1 MKEIETTIASNII
14 ELRTRAGMTQL
25 ELAEKLNYSDKS
37 VSKWERAEALPDVIV
52 LRNIADIFGV
62 TVDYLARPH
71 DPDEKISISIIDSV
85 KSNIPYKIIMGI
97 TAVGIMTVATILFI
111 IFWLRGSIYWQVFV
125 YALPVLLTDLLVL
138 NSIWHEGKYNFVI
151 ISLLVLSIVGTLYV
165 IFLKYN
171 WWQLF
176 LIEIPAEALVVL
188 SFRLYHVNHNKDD
201 NK

>member
-62 TVDYLARPH
+62 TVDYLVRPH
-71 DPDEKISISIIDSV
+71 DPNEKISIVDSV
-85 KSNIPYKIIMGI
+85 KRTIPYQIIMAI
-97 TAVGIMTVATILFI
+97 TSVGIMTVATILFV
-111 IFWLRGSIYWQVFV
+111 IFWLRGLIYWQVFV
-125 YALPVLLTDLLVL
+125 YALPLLFTALLVL
-138 NSIWHEGKYNFVI
+138 NSIWHEGRYNFII
-151 ISLLVLSIVGTLYV
+151 ISLLVLSIVCTLYV

-176 LIEIPAEALVVL
+176 LILIPAEALVVL
-188 SFRLYHVNHNKDD
+188 SFRLYHENHKKDES
-201 NK
+201 KL

>member
-62 TVDYLARPH
+62 TVDYLMRPH
-71 DPDEKISISIIDSV
+71 DPEEKISIVDSV
-85 KSNIPYKIIMGI
+85 KSTIPYQIIMAI
-97 TAVGIMTVATILFI
+97 TAVGIFTVATILFI
-111 IFWLRGSIYWQVFV
+111 IFWLRGIIYWQVFV
-125 YALPVLLTDLLVL
+125 YALPVLMISLLVL
-138 NSIWHEGKYNFVI
+138 NSIWHDGKYNFVI
-151 ISLLVLSIVGTLYV
+151 VSLLVLSIVATLYV
-165 IFLKYN
+165 VFLKHN

-176 LIEIPAEALVVL
+176 LIEIPAEALIVL
-188 SFRLYHVNHNKDD
+188 SFRLFHVNHKKDE
-201 NK
+201 

>member
-62 TVDYLARPH
+62 TVDYLVRPH

-85 KSNIPYKIIMGI
+85 KSTIPYKIIMSI

-111 IFWLRGSIYWQVFV
+111 IFWLRGLIYWQVFV

-138 NSIWHEGKYNFVI
+138 NSIWHDGKCNFAIV
-151 ISLLVLSIVGTLYV
+151 SLLVLSIVCTLYV
-165 IFLKYN
+165 VFLKHN

-188 SFRLYHVNHNKDD
+188 SFRLYHVNHKKDD

>member
-62 TVDYLARPH
+62 TVDYLVRPH
-71 DPDEKISISIIDSV
+71 DPEEKISILDSV
-85 KSNIPYKIIMGI
+85 KTIIQYQIIMTI
-97 TAVGIMTVATILFI
+97 TSVGIMTVATILFI
-111 IFWLRGSIYWQVFV
+111 IFWLRGLIYWQVFV
-125 YALPVLLTDLLVL
+125 FALPVLFTALLVL
-138 NSIWHEGKYNFVI
+138 NSIWHDGKYNFVI
-151 ISLLVLSIVGTLYV
+151 VSLLVLSIVATLYV
-165 IFLKYN
+165 VFLKHN

-176 LIEIPAEALVVL
+176 LIEIPAEALIVL
-188 SFRLYHVNHNKDD
+188 SFRLFHVNHKKDES
-201 NK
+201 K

>member
-62 TVDYLARPH
+62 TVDYLVRPH
-71 DPDEKISISIIDSV
+71 EPEEKISIVDSV
-85 KSNIPYKIIMGI
+85 KTTIPYQIIMGI
-97 TAVGIMTVATILFI
+97 TAVGIVTVATILFV
-111 IFWLRGSIYWQVFV
+111 IFWLRGLIYWQVFV
-125 YALPVLLTDLLVL
+125 YALPVLMVSLLVL
-138 NSIWHEGKYNFVI
+138 NSIWHDGRYNFAIV
-151 ISLLVLSIVGTLYV
+151 SLLVLSIVCTLYV
-165 IFLKYN
+165 IFLKHN

-176 LIEIPAEALVVL
+176 LIEIPAQALIVL
-188 SFRLYHVNHNKDD
+188 SFRLYHVNHKKDD

>member
-37 VSKWERAEALPDVIV
+37 VSKWERAEALPDVLV

-62 TVDYLARPH
+62 TLDYLVRPH
-71 DPDEKISISIIDSV
+71 EPDEKISIIDSV
-85 KSNIPYKIIMGI
+85 KTTIPYQIIMAI
-97 TAVGIMTVATILFI
+97 TSVGIMTVATILFI

-125 YALPVLLTDLLVL
+125 FALPVLFTSLLVL
-138 NSIWHEGKYNFVI
+138 NSIWHEGKYNFI
-151 ISLLVLSIVGTLYV
+151 IVSLLALSIVTTLYV

-176 LIEIPAEALVVL
+176 LIEIPAEALIVL
-188 SFRLYHVNHNKDD
+188 SFRLYHVNRKKD
-201 NK
+201 

>member
-62 TVDYLARPH
+62 TVDYLVRPH
-71 DPDEKISISIIDSV
+71 DPEEKISIVDSV
-85 KSNIPYKIIMGI
+85 KSTIPYQIIMAI
-97 TAVGIMTVATILFI
+97 TAVGIFTVATILFI
-111 IFWLRGSIYWQVFV
+111 IFWLRGIIYWQVFV
-125 YALPVLLTDLLVL
+125 YALPVLMISLLVL
-138 NSIWHEGKYNFVI
+138 NSIWHDGKYNFVI
-151 ISLLVLSIVGTLYV
+151 VSLLVLSIVATLYV
-165 IFLKYN
+165 VFLKHN

-176 LIEIPAEALVVL
+176 LIEIPAEALIVL
-188 SFRLYHVNHNKDD
+188 SFRLFHVNHKKDE
-201 NK
+201 

>member
-62 TVDYLARPH
+62 TLDYIARPH
-71 DPDEKISISIIDSV
+71 DPSEKISISLIDSV
-85 KSNIPYKIIMGI
+85 KTTIPYKIIMGI
-97 TAVGIMTVATILFI
+97 TAVGIYTIATILFV
-111 IFWLRGSIYWQVFV
+111 IFWLRGLIYWQVFV
-125 YALPVLLTDLLVL
+125 YALPVLMISLLVL
-138 NSIWHEGKYNFVI
+138 NSIWHDGKYNFVI
-151 ISLLVLSIVGTLYV
+151 VSLLVLSIVCTLYV
-165 IFLKYN
+165 IFLKHN

-188 SFRLYHVNHNKDD
+188 SFRLFHENHKTDD
-201 NK
+201 NN

>member
-62 TVDYLARPH
+62 TVDYLVRPH
-71 DPDEKISISIIDSV
+71 DPEERISIVDSV
-85 KSNIPYKIIMGI
+85 KTTIPYQIIMGI
-97 TAVGIMTVATILFI
+97 TAVGIMTVATILFV
-111 IFWLRGSIYWQVFV
+111 IFWLRGLIYWQVFV

-138 NSIWHEGKYNFVI
+138 NSIWHEGKYNFAIV
-151 ISLLVLSIVGTLYV
+151 SLLVLSIVCTLYV
-165 IFLKYN
+165 IFLSHN

-188 SFRLYHVNHNKDD
+188 SFRLYHVNHKKDD

>member
-62 TVDYLARPH
+62 TVDYLVRPH
-71 DPDEKISISIIDSV
+71 DPEEKISILDSV
-85 KSNIPYKIIMGI
+85 KSTIPYQIIMAI
-97 TAVGIMTVATILFI
+97 TSVGIMTVATILFI
-111 IFWLRGSIYWQVFV
+111 IFWLRGIIYWQVFV
-125 YALPVLLTDLLVL
+125 YALPILMISLLVL
-138 NSIWHEGKYNFVI
+138 NSIWHDGKYNFVI
-151 ISLLVLSIVGTLYV
+151 VSLLVLSIVTTLYV
-165 IFLKYN
+165 VFLKHN

-188 SFRLYHVNHNKDD
+188 SFRLYHVNHKKDE
-201 NK
+201 NH

>member
-37 VSKWERAEALPDVIV
+37 LSKWERAEALPDVIV

-62 TVDYLARPH
+62 TVDYLVRPH
-71 DPDEKISISIIDSV
+71 DPEEKISILDSV
-85 KSNIPYKIIMGI
+85 KSTIPYQIIMAI
-97 TAVGIMTVATILFI
+97 TSVGIMTVATILFI
-111 IFWLRGSIYWQVFV
+111 IFWLRGLIYWQVFV
-125 YALPVLLTDLLVL
+125 YALPILMISLLVL
-138 NSIWHEGKYNFVI
+138 NSIWHDGKYNFVI
-151 ISLLVLSIVGTLYV
+151 ISLLVLSIVCTLYV

-176 LIEIPAEALVVL
+176 LIEIPAEALIVL
-188 SFRLYHVNHNKDD
+188 SFRLYHVNHKKGD
-201 NK
+201 NN

>member
-37 VSKWERAEALPDVIV
+37 VSKWERAEALPDVLV

-62 TVDYLARPH
+62 TLDYLVRPH
-71 DPDEKISISIIDSV
+71 EPDEKISIIDSV
-85 KSNIPYKIIMGI
+85 KTTIPYQIIMAI
-97 TAVGIMTVATILFI
+97 TSVGIMTVATILFI
-111 IFWLRGSIYWQVFV
+111 IFWLRGLIYWQVFV
-125 YALPVLLTDLLVL
+125 FALPVLFTSLLVL
-138 NSIWHEGKYNFVI
+138 NSIWNEGRYNFI
-151 ISLLVLSIVGTLYV
+151 IVSLLALSIVTTLYV

-176 LIEIPAEALVVL
+176 LIEIPAEALIVL
-188 SFRLYHVNHNKDD
+188 SFRLYHVNRKKD
-201 NK
+201 

>member
-62 TVDYLARPH
+62 TVDYLVRPH
-71 DPDEKISISIIDSV
+71 DPDERISITIIDSV
-85 KSNIPYKIIMGI
+85 KSTIPYKIIMSI

-138 NSIWHEGKYNFVI
+138 NSIWHDGKYNFAIV
-151 ISLLVLSIVGTLYV
+151 SLLVLSIVCTLYV
-165 IFLKYN
+165 IFLKHN

-188 SFRLYHVNHNKDD
+188 SFRLYHVNHKKDD

>member
-62 TVDYLARPH
+62 TVDYLVRPH
-71 DPDEKISISIIDSV
+71 DPEEKISILDSV
-85 KSNIPYKIIMGI
+85 KTTIPYQIIMAI
-97 TAVGIMTVATILFI
+97 TSVGIMTVATILFI
-111 IFWLRGSIYWQVFV
+111 IFWLRGLIYWQVFV
-125 YALPVLLTDLLVL
+125 YALPVLFTVLLVL
-138 NSIWHEGKYNFVI
+138 NSIWHDGKYNFVI
-151 ISLLVLSIVGTLYV
+151 VSLLVLSIVTTLYV
-165 IFLKYN
+165 VFLKHN

-176 LIEIPAEALVVL
+176 LIEIPAEALIVL
-188 SFRLYHVNHNKDD
+188 SFRLFHVNHKKDES
-201 NK
+201 K